1 MLEEMINE
9 AYNYLS
15 ARNIIML
22 SEDFYILFKE
32 LVEDIEYKIK
42 TLKCKKELKNPLL
55 TKIVVIKLGAKIP
68 LNYFDEDLEFYK
80 FIKNNNLD
88 LIFFVSKLTI
98 KFDKQSGVMIPVE
111 TRRNCISW
119 FVWNSLEW
127 KWKDSLFS
135 VYHKNELL
143 FQTDESLTFT
153 EDYCSLMCGITKYN
167 IVESADFRPYKY
179 QDPASY
185 SYQNLL
191 IVQIT
196 WKLDK
201 RASYFHQTHASLELK
216 DEHGLVRSVGQD
228 IFDHVHASP
237 KHRFSRSAKRSSII
251 KTPDLTSYY
260 PKNHRMIKK
269 FIFPI
274 SKKEHDR
281 LITLVESDKFNHKE
295 TASLMKG
302 NCVSYTCSLLKRG
315 LDYNVY
321 ADVAGF
327 EILTRNIF
335 PAKVDNFIQKAVKKL
350 QKIPSFL
357 QKAFFFF
364 PPVYLLGVILGY
376 INFIASKTGYNDH
389 REYSLNDYL
398 FRPWIIRCDIP
409 LILKDVL
416 ERHADE
422 NGVICREKYPPGS
435 IID

>member
-1 MLEEMINE
+1 
-9 AYNYLS
+9 
-15 ARNIIML
+15 ML
-22 SEDFYILFKE
+22 SEEFSLLFKE

-42 TLKCKKELKNPLL
+42 TLKCKKELKQPLL
-55 TKIVVIKLGAKIP
+55 MIIVAVKLGARIP
-68 LNYFDEDLEFYK
+68 LNYLEGDLRLIN

-88 LIFFVSKLTI
+88 LVFFTSKLTL
-98 KFDKQSGVMIPVE
+98 KFDKQMGVMIPVE

-119 FVWNSLEW
+119 FSWNSLEW
-127 KWKDSLFS
+127 KAEGSIFN
-135 VYHKNELL
+135 VYYKNELL
-143 FQTDESLTFT
+143 FQTEENLAFT
-153 EDYCSLMCGITKYN
+153 DDYCSLMCGITKYN
-167 IVESADFRPYKY
+167 IIESADFRPYKY

-185 SYQNLL
+185 CYQNLL

-201 RASYFHQTHASLELK
+201 KTSYFHQTHASLELK
-216 DEHGLVRSVGQD
+216 DQHGLVRSVGQD

-260 PKNHRMIKK
+260 PKNHRMVKK

-281 LITLVESDKFNHKE
+281 LVTLVESDKFNHKE

-321 ADVAGF
+321 AHVAGF

-335 PAKVDNFIQKAVKKL
+335 PSKVDNFIQKSIKKL
-350 QKIPSFL
+350 GKIPSFL

-364 PPVYLLGVILGY
+364 PPVYLLGVMLGY
-376 INFIASKTGYNDH
+376 VNYITSKTGYNDH
-389 REYSLNDYL
+389 REYSLKDYL

-416 ERHADE
+416 ERYADE
-422 NGVICREKYPPGS
+422 SGVINREQYPPGS
-435 IID
+435 IFD